1 MLERPLVIGLFW
13 SLFYHDSATSLHIAI
28 FFELFWLDLIP
39 VGTFIPPHLTAATFA
54 ALALTT
60 FFGFDDPARIMVI
73 LFASMPLAWIGTRIE
88 GLLREREKDSYNQ
101 LLNWAR
107 NPLSPNLPTVLVL
120 RSLLRSFLAAG
131 VSFFIAVMILRYII
145 GGLLEL
151 YPGVFASMDV
161 TWAYLWI
168 AATLG
173 GLMALRVKRAYVI
186 LGTGIGLFILFMLS
200 SRF

>member
-1 MLERPLVIGLFW
+1 
-13 SLFYHDSATSLHIAI
+13 
-28 FFELFWLDLIP
+28 
-39 VGTFIPPHLTAATFA
+39 
-54 ALALTT
+54 
-60 FFGFDDPARIMVI
+60 MVV

-107 NPLSPNLPTVLVL
+107 NPQSPNLPSILVL
-120 RSLLRSFLAAG
+120 RSLLRSFLSAW
-131 VSFFIAVMILRYII
+131 VSFFIAVMALKYII
-145 GGLLEL
+145 GGLLAL
-151 YPGVFASMDV
+151 YPGVFSSMDV
-161 TWAYLWI
+161 TWPYLWI